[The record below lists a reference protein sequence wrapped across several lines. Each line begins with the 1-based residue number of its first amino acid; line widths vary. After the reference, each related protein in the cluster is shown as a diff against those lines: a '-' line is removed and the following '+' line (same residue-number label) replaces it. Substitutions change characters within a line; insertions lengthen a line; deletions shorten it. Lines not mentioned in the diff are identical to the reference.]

1 MARERLSRG
10 DLLLLN
16 AILAAG
22 GAGVSAYLTYEKLV
36 AFSSSFCDINDYFS
50 CSAVGASSFAAIGP
64 VPTAV
69 VGLAGFLLLL
79 ALSIAAFRGTVRLG
93 PWSVDGW
100 TLVLAIVGGLL
111 GLGLTFVEVFVIH
124 AVCILCATGFALDLG
139 ILAVAV
145 VLRRRGEA

>member
-22 GAGVSAYLTYEKLV
+22 GAGVSVYLAYEKLV
-36 AFSSSFCDINDYFS
+36 AFSSSFCDINNYFS
-50 CSAVGASSFAAIGP
+50 CSIVGASSFASIGP

-79 ALSIAAFRGTVRLG
+79 GLSVAAFRGVERIG
-93 PWSVDGW
+93 PWSVDAW
-100 TLVLAIVGGLL
+100 TLGLAIVGAIL
-111 GLGLTFVEVFVIH
+111 GLGLTFVEVFVIG

-139 ILAVAV
+139 ILAIAI
-145 VLRRRGEA
+145 VLRRREA